1 MIVGLTGGIGSGKST
16 VAHFFEQKG
25 IPVFNAD
32 MAAKSLYE
40 DPKVVAAMVSILGN
54 EILTHDK
61 IDLKKVAQVI
71 FQHPDKRYQVN
82 EYIHPLV
89 KNKFQEWMKSLDDTI
104 PYCIREAAILIE
116 SGSYKDCD
124 VIIMVTADEE
134 LRIQRVMQRDN
145 VSRDQVLQRINA
157 QMNDEERKKFVH
169 YIIRNNDLASTQK
182 QVDELHSLLINLKQ
196 HS

>member
-1 MIVGLTGGIGSGKST
+1 MIIGLTGGIGSGKST
-16 VAHFFEQKG
+16 VAHFFEHKG

-32 MAAKSLYE
+32 KVAKSLYE
-40 DPKVVAAMVSILGN
+40 DPKVVAGMVSILGN
-54 EILTHDK
+54 EILINEK
-61 IDLKKVAQVI
+61 IDLKKLAQII
-71 FQHPDKRYQVN
+71 FQNTDKRNLVN

-89 KNKFQEWMKSLDDTI
+89 KLKFKEWMESLNETI

-124 VIIMVTADEE
+124 AVIMVTADEE
-134 LRIQRVMQRDN
+134 LRIQRVMKRDH
-145 VSRDQVLQRINA
+145 VSREQVIQRINA
-157 QMNDEERKKFVH
+157 QMNDNDRKKFVH
-169 YIIRNNDLASTQK
+169 YIIVNNDLQSTQK